1 MSKFKRIISNVVYWS
16 TLVGPI
22 YSLIVGTVKG
32 FIGAIQS
39 IKADE
44 KLKAER
50 DAYLHPDEIEIDLSQ
65 SPEALNFSQV
75 VNFINEKEKNNG

>member
-39 IKADE
+39 IKVDE